1 MVTFG
6 ERRDVT
12 ARAEGST
19 RRLEALADGFAATL
33 EQLCRT
39 GSARSEPP
47 GVKPS
52 GLIGFKAAIR
62 GKLVDCV

>member
-1 MVTFG
+1 
-6 ERRDVT
+6 
-12 ARAEGST
+12 
-19 RRLEALADGFAATL
+19 
-33 EQLCRT
+33 LCRT

-52 GLIGFKAAIR
+52 GLLGFKAAIR